1 MLYDVIII
9 GAGVIG
15 CAVAHYLSRY
25 DAKICVVEKEAD
37 VCCGTSKA
45 NSAIVHAG
53 FDAKAGS
60 LMAKMNIQGNQMM
73 LQLSEELD
81 IPFINNGSLVIC
93 L

>member
-15 CAVAHYLSRY
+15 CAVARYLSRY

-45 NSAIVHAG
+45 NSAIAHAG

-73 LQLSEELD
+73 
-81 IPFINNGSLVIC
+81 P
-93 L
+93 